1 MNLIFSH
8 GGGTLPFL
16 AGRIIGQAGIPH
28 QGGLNPRESS
38 EELKGYY
45 FDLASA
51 HTAPQLA
58 ALNEWVGSSQ
68 LLIGSDSQFSSL
80 PIVTLQYCCTA

>member
-1 MNLIFSH
+1 MKLIFSH
-8 GGGTLPFL
+8 GGGTVPFL
-16 AGRIIGQAGIPH
+16 AGRIVGQAGIPY

-51 HTAPQLA
+51 HTGPQLA

-68 LLIGSDSQFSSL
+68 LLIGSDSQFSSR
-80 PIVTLQYCCTA
+80 PIVTHQCCCTV